1 LGNENEEII
10 KELEVLKNDNEELK
24 AECEELEGKNEEL
37 MKNKQLSIELAAK

>member
-10 KELEVLKNDNEELK
+10 KELEGLKNDNEELK

-37 MKNKQLSIELAAK
+37 MKNKQLSIELASK